1 MRNYFIMLLIV
12 LFSFS
17 AALAQD
23 DKPFMAKGDK
33 AILFEFSG
41 LDNLGAH
48 SFEGGIGGKY
58 YLSQDMA
65 IRGGLQLASINED
78 YPFQGSGGV
87 DGEAYAS
94 RFGVSAAI
102 EFHLSTK
109 RVSPY
114 YGAGVGL
121 SFTSTES
128 KSVEADPV
136 DQVTI
141 KNDSNGEFGYFGG
154 TEFDIFGML
163 GTEIYIFDNF
173 SLAAEYRLGFS
184 YLSRKDEE
192 ITQGNQ
198 STSVKQGSR
207 QEFGLASA
215 GVLTLAIYF

>member
-1 MRNYFIMLLIV
+1 MRRLMAFIIV
-12 LFSFS
+12 Y
-17 AALAQD
+17 ALSVGITFAQE

-41 LDNLGAH
+41 LDNLGAR

-65 IRGGLQLASINED
+65 IRGGIQLASINED

-128 KSVEADPV
+128 KSVEADPA

-141 KNDSNGEFGYFGG
+141 KNNSDGEFGYFGG

-192 ITQGNQ
+192 ISQGNQ
-198 STSVKQGSR
+198 STSIKQGSR